1 MSIIDSISAQT
12 ETPMTAKID
21 YYFTCISPFTF
32 LGHELLIKTAAAAG
46 AQINFLPTRLG
57 PVFANSGAKPLG
69 ERPQARQAYR
79 LVELKRWAKKRGLA
93 LNLQPK
99 FFPSDPALAD
109 SCVIALLAARQNP
122 AEFAGRVMAA
132 CWVDDKNIADSQV
145 IRAALEACGFD
156 ADAILAAAG
165 ADATAATYDQNT
177 EQAVALGILGAP
189 SYVLNGE
196 QFWGQDRLELL
207 AEALAQV

>member
-1 MSIIDSISAQT
+1 
-12 ETPMTAKID
+12 MTARID
-21 YYFTCISPFTF
+21 YYFDCLSPFSF
-32 LGHELLIKTAAAAG
+32 LGHDLLLKTAAAAG
-46 AQINFLPTRLG
+46 AQINFLPIQLG

-69 ERPQARQAYR
+69 ERPQARRDYR

-99 FFPSDPALAD
+99 FFPANSALAN

-132 CWVDDKNIADSQV
+132 CWVEDKDIADSAV
-145 IRAALEACGFD
+145 IGEALRACGFD
-156 ADAILAAAG
+156 ASAILAAAE
-165 ADATAATYDQNT
+165 ADATSATYDQNT
-177 EQAVALGILGAP
+177 KQAVALGILGAP

-207 AEALAQV
+207 AETLSAAR